1 MNKRVALSELSP
13 VITEV
18 LQNDGEVIFTVTG
31 VSMLPMLRH
40 RRDKVSLVGS
50 REGRLRKYDLVL
62 FVRPGGKYILHRI
75 VAVKE
80 AGYVMIG
87 DNQYAKEYPVRLSQ
101 VVGVV
106 KGFWRNGKYISCD
119 NFIYCLYCRFWVW
132 SYPLR
137 SLYSKCRQ
145 GYLKLFKKYRYSDG
159 TA

>member
-1 MNKRVALSELSP
+1 MHKQVTLSELSP

-18 LQNDGEVIFTVTG
+18 LQNDGEVVFTVTG

-40 RRDKVSLVGS
+40 HRDKISLAGS
-50 REGRLRKYDLVL
+50 REGCLKKYDMVL

-80 AGYVMIG
+80 SGYVIIG
-87 DNQYAKEYPVRLSQ
+87 DNQYTKEYPILPSQ

-119 NFIYCLYCRFWVW
+119 NLIYCLYCRFWVQ

-137 SLYSKCRQ
+137 LLYSKCRQ

-159 TA
+159 TI